1 MNKTYDNNID
11 ELELILT
18 SLKDMRTN
26 VSKDSSDIEYINE
39 LINIL
44 ENKIISLDI
53 EESISDYKLDQ
64 FINKELENYL
74 EDPYSNSLLIDYE
87 KDW

>member
-18 SLKDMRTN
+18 SLKDMRIN

-74 EDPYSNSLLIDYE
+74 EDSYSNSLLIDYE
-87 KDW
+87 KD